1 MIICHYCGSKTSDKE
16 FCDNCSKFLGNTNVQ
31 HLEKSFQ
38 HKVEQYD
45 RGTLNCIALPYKF
58 DRKQIVYFNY
68 DSIQNPLQVDYNDG
82 KFYFIDKNEI
92 NLEDYIKNHDLNFD
106 NIYKIVNDIGKI
118 LLHIQLQGYI
128 LGSFNIS
135 DFWINNNSLNIIYR
149 QTRKVLK
156 INDNLNNYSIGK
168 ICSPEVL
175 SEDIE
180 SLDKTTD
187 VYLLGKLFIE
197 LITMNKIYINDYTHE
212 RFIIYNLNLFI
223 KDIPNGL
230 QNWIGKSTNIY
241 NEKRYSDIQT
251 SLSELKHLYEVE
263 KLREKDDYNILLTC
277 EGTTD
282 VGKGKLEKSKNK
294 EKANEDS
301 NLIIKHGEKLFIM
314 VSDGVSNSLYGTG
327 HDASNIVKD
336 VCADMWNKRVN
347 DLENKNDIN
356 NFIKSIIKESNKRIF
371 ESVKENI
378 SKYTNLEHGIMAAT
392 FSVAIIIKNKLYYTS
407 LGDSPIY
414 IINKNSI
421 SRLNV
426 EDNYGNEKLR
436 EGISWEQFIDL
447 ESKSSLTKYIGG
459 NFAPIYNEKSIIFE
473 LKTLNLVKDDI
484 VLICSD
490 GLTDYIGNILDG
502 DDMCNRD
509 NCIIDV
515 FSNENKNLKNI
526 NSKLVDIANDNGG
539 GDNITIVLVKAQ

>member
-58 DRKQIVYFNY
+58 DRKQIVYFNH

-82 KFYFIDKNEI
+82 KLYFIDKNEI

-241 NEKRYSDIQT
+241 NEKRYSQYLIN
-251 SLSELKHLYEVE
+251 
-263 KLREKDDYNILLTC
+263 LRRYN
-277 EGTTD
+277 
-282 VGKGKLEKSKNK
+282 
-294 EKANEDS
+294 
-301 NLIIKHGEKLFIM
+301 
-314 VSDGVSNSLYGTG
+314 
-327 HDASNIVKD
+327 
-336 VCADMWNKRVN
+336 
-347 DLENKNDIN
+347 
-356 NFIKSIIKESNKRIF
+356 
-371 ESVKENI
+371 
-378 SKYTNLEHGIMAAT
+378 
-392 FSVAIIIKNKLYYTS
+392 
-407 LGDSPIY
+407 
-414 IINKNSI
+414 
-421 SRLNV
+421 
-426 EDNYGNEKLR
+426 
-436 EGISWEQFIDL
+436 
-447 ESKSSLTKYIGG
+447 
-459 NFAPIYNEKSIIFE
+459 
-473 LKTLNLVKDDI
+473 
-484 VLICSD
+484 
-490 GLTDYIGNILDG
+490 
-502 DDMCNRD
+502 
-509 NCIIDV
+509 
-515 FSNENKNLKNI
+515 
-526 NSKLVDIANDNGG
+526 
-539 GDNITIVLVKAQ
+539 